1 MGALKDKKIKKS
13 REATRGALKE
23 IWEAI
28 KPWKRKVFFGLFL
41 FLITSAISASIPY
54 IYGSVTD
61 MVLRGGKMDTVV
73 WLLGMWLVVSFLRGF
88 FSYKA
93 SIIANDVAV
102 LSSNKFI
109 VDYFAY
115 VIKLP
120 MTFHKDKKVG
130 SVSQK
135 IVNAADRGL
144 FDLVEN
150 VLFSLLPNLTLF
162 IISLCF
168 LFYTQKNLALVLV
181 LSSLAY
187 IAITLVLTRPIIKK
201 EKKNRRIWERVYGFF
216 FDALHNIHNVKLSS
230 NEKYEIGRLQKNF
243 DRATEQNRKLFYLW
257 NKLSFWQGVTFDA
270 GFVAV
275 FAAGVMM
282 MSKGTL
288 TVGQLLMFV
297 GYTSLLTSPL
307 AGLGKQYRTF
317 RQAVVNVE
325 RAMDLKKEKVE
336 DLISGRKM
344 EIKGDFNFENVSFA
358 YPKKKEFVLKG
369 VSFSVRKG
377 EVVALVGKSG
387 VGKTTLMDLAGK
399 YYLPQVGRVE
409 IDGVDLKKI
418 NLQSLREQMA
428 VVPQEVM
435 LFNDTVLN
443 NIRYAKPKASEKEV
457 KEAAKMANA
466 HEFIMKFSKGYRQVV
481 GERGIKLSTGQKQ
494 RIAIARAV
502 LRNPRILILDEA
514 TSALDSESEKL
525 IQEALKKLV
534 EGRTTF
540 IIAHRLSTIQNADKI
555 IVLEN
560 GKIAEMGRHEDLMKN
575 PDGIY
580 RNFWELQTARERV

>member
-1 MGALKDKKIKKS
+1 M
-13 REATRGALKE
+13 
-23 IWEAI
+23 
-28 KPWKRKVFFGLFL
+28 
-41 FLITSAISASIPY
+41 
-54 IYGSVTD
+54 
-61 MVLRGGKMDTVV
+61 
-73 WLLGMWLVVSFLRGF
+73 
-88 FSYKA
+88 
-93 SIIANDVAV
+93 
-102 LSSNKFI
+102 
-109 VDYFAY
+109 
-115 VIKLP
+115 
-120 MTFHKDKKVG
+120 
-130 SVSQK
+130 
-135 IVNAADRGL
+135 
-144 FDLVEN
+144 
-150 VLFSLLPNLTLF
+150 
-162 IISLCF
+162 
-168 LFYTQKNLALVLV
+168 
-181 LSSLAY
+181 
-187 IAITLVLTRPIIKK
+187 
-201 EKKNRRIWERVYGFF
+201 
-216 FDALHNIHNVKLSS
+216 
-230 NEKYEIGRLQKNF
+230 
-243 DRATEQNRKLFYLW
+243 
-257 NKLSFWQGVTFDA
+257 
-270 GFVAV
+270 
-275 FAAGVMM
+275 
-282 MSKGTL
+282 
-288 TVGQLLMFV
+288 
-297 GYTSLLTSPL
+297 
-307 AGLGKQYRTF
+307 
-317 RQAVVNVE
+317 
-325 RAMDLKKEKVE
+325 
-336 DLISGRKM
+336 
-344 EIKGDFNFENVSFA
+344 
-358 YPKKKEFVLKG
+358 
-369 VSFSVRKG
+369 
-377 EVVALVGKSG
+377 VALVGKSG

-494 RIAIARAV
+494 RIAIARAI